1 MKEIVELILVII
13 CPILWLLSIGVMI
26 ATSFFLKIRG
36 FDISNK
42 NLLQRLFFIND
53 AVKNKIFDLQTQKR
67 LIRLKNS
74 ALILFLSPFLIVFIV
89 FLLEIFSD
97 GFKLK

>member
-13 CPILWLLSIGVMI
+13 CPILWLLSICVMI
-26 ATSFFLKIRG
+26 ATSFFLKKRG

-74 ALILFLSPFLIVFIV
+74 ALILFLLPFLIVFIV

-97 GFKLK
+97 GSKLK